1 MEGLLLEKK
10 MNSQTLTFHHL
21 SAAWGSTFVISST
34 SLSVDACFPLLD
46 PNPGSAAAVRNRSNA
61 GRMAC
66 VPLLTLTIP
75 NEDAMELKVWL

>member
-1 MEGLLLEKK
+1 
-10 MNSQTLTFHHL
+10 
-21 SAAWGSTFVISST
+21 
-34 SLSVDACFPLLD
+34 
-46 PNPGSAAAVRNRSNA
+46 VRNRSNA